1 MSVERNVALIDNFY
15 TAFARRDW
23 RTMAAA
29 YDADARFSDE
39 VFDLRGAD
47 IGRMWRMLCERGT
60 DLRLQHR
67 DVVADGEHVRA
78 HWDAWYTFSAT
89 GRPVHNSIDARFE
102 LRNGLIGRHVDS
114 FSFWRWSRQALGAP
128 GALLGWTP
136 WLRGKVRAQ
145 AAKGLAGFQPRA

>member
-1 MSVERNVALIDNFY
+1 MNDATALIDGFY
-15 TAFARRDW
+15 AAFARRDW
-23 RTMAAA
+23 RTMADA
-29 YDADARFSDE
+29 YAADAHFSDE

-67 DVVADGEHVRA
+67 DVVADGERVRA

-89 GRPVHNSIDARFE
+89 GRPVHNSIDAHLE
-102 LRNGLIGRHVDS
+102 LRQGLILRHVDA
-114 FSFWRWSRQALGAP
+114 FSFWRWSRQALGTP

-136 WLRGKVRAQ
+136 WLRSKVRAQ
-145 AAKGLAGFQPRA
+145 AAKGLAAFQPRG